1 MEGDSSGPLIV
12 MPPSDAP
19 RDADVVLP
27 GEGPDVTALPEIRPR
42 DPVDSG
48 GYDDRPGLAAGE
60 LLAGQYRVVRRLGLG
75 GMGDVYLA
83 LDEKVDD
90 REVAVKTLRPGQ
102 LTFSAGALAEE
113 RQAFA
118 DLNHEGIIPV
128 FNYGSH
134 ETVGDFLVLPYVD
147 GLNLD
152 EVRTLARLD
161 PDRFGGPRFHEFVLA
176 YGIRILSALDHLH
189 ARPPDSGTLV
199 YGDLKPQN
207 VMHDGAA
214 IKVVDVGSIRPAGAP
229 GLTTYGFRGPNVPL
243 TPNEAAGASEPQDD
257 LFSLGETLRTLCGL
271 GDSHRDLAALGAL
284 GRLRERD
291 ALTARAALL
300 TTTPAPEGL
309 GLISLAR
316 VLRRA
321 TRSTPADRFADARE
335 MDDQLRGVWR
345 ELRSLRTRDET
356 FEPSPLFLQSP
367 YALDGGLGTA
377 PTLPRWAAPPGG
389 PPAAGTRL
397 RPARGDTAGPLHEPP
412 APADASARLPVPRP
426 DPHDDHH
433 AELSR
438 LADADPAA
446 LLQNTADWR
455 ASPEVH
461 LLRCRLRLRVALRTD
476 PDDADLKLAEQELR
490 GAVDAIGRE
499 RARHDW
505 RIDWHQGLVSLAR
518 DDVTSA
524 RDHFDQVYGAI
535 PGEYAPKLA
544 LGHCSELL
552 GHREEALGLAA
563 PEPGTDQDG
572 AEERAAEHQRRAVG
586 HWRAA
591 LTLYEAV
598 RLRNPSLGSAAFGA
612 ARTRLALG
620 GPRACA
626 AAIEALDAVPQHSRH
641 RTAAR
646 TATVRIAVE
655 HVGCTDTLGEALVRL
670 GRLFNEHGLTD
681 EQARVR
687 MKAEVWEAAQR
698 LVTAGTV
705 DAAGLGRLARETAAR
720 DDEAR
725 DAGARLEFPDGERK
739 LGKDLSAF
747 YLLLARQAARSG
759 DLPHADEIA
768 ERLLDRAYLVRPMA
782 LRHRRDVRS
791 LPTLLRTVL
800 GRRG

>member
-12 MPPSDAP
+12 MPQPDAP
-19 RDADVVLP
+19 RDADVGLP
-27 GEGPDVTALPEIRPR
+27 AEGPDVTALPEIRPR
-42 DPVDSG
+42 DPVGPDPEET
-48 GYDDRPGLAAGE
+48 RAGLAAGE

-83 LDEKVDD
+83 RDEKVDE
-90 REVAVKTLRPGQ
+90 REVAVKTLRPGHVA
-102 LTFSAGALAEE
+102 FAESALEEE

-134 ETVGDFLVLPYVD
+134 DTVGDFLVLPYVD

-152 EVRTLARLD
+152 EVRALARFD
-161 PDRFGGPRFHEFVLA
+161 PGRFGGARFHEFVLA
-176 YGIRILSALDHLH
+176 YGVRILSALDHLH
-189 ARPPDSGTLV
+189 SRPGSGALV

-229 GLTTYGFRGPNVPL
+229 GLTTYGFRAPNVRL
-243 TPNEAAGASEPQDD
+243 RPNGVAGASRPQDD
-257 LFSLGETLRTLCGL
+257 LFGLGETLRTLCGL
-271 GDSHRDLAALGAL
+271 GEHARDLGPLGAL
-284 GRLRERD
+284 DRLREGD
-291 ALTARAALL
+291 TLAARAARL
-300 TTTPAPEGL
+300 TTTTAPAGL
-309 GLISLAR
+309 GLLSLAR

-321 TRSTPADRFADARE
+321 TRSTPADRFADAHE
-335 MDDQLRGVWR
+335 MEAQLRGVWR

-377 PTLPRWAAPPGG
+377 PALPRWAVPPGED
-389 PPAAGTRL
+389 PP
-397 RPARGDTAGPLHEPP
+397 GPLHEPP
-412 APADASARLPVPRP
+412 AAADAAARLPVPRP

-455 ASPEVH
+455 ESPEVH
-461 LLRCRLRLRVALRTD
+461 LLRCRLRLRVALRAD
-476 PDDADLKLAEQELR
+476 PDDAGLTLAEQELR
-490 GAVDAIGRE
+490 AAADAIGRE
-499 RARHDW
+499 RSRHDW
-505 RIDWHQGLVSLAR
+505 RVDWHHGLVSLAR
-518 DDVTSA
+518 DDVASA

-544 LGHCSELL
+544 LGHCAERL
-552 GHREEALGLAA
+552 GRHHE
-563 PEPGTDQDG
+563 
-572 AEERAAEHQRRAVG
+572 
-586 HWRAA
+586 A

-646 TATVRIAVE
+646 TATVRIAV
-655 HVGCTDTLGEALVRL
+655 GYATGSDTLGAALVRL
-670 GRLFNEHGLTD
+670 ARLFTEHGLTD
-681 EQARVR
+681 EPARVR

-698 LVTAGTV
+698 LVADGAV
-705 DAAGLGRLARETAAR
+705 DADGLARLARETAAR
-720 DDEAR
+720 DGEAR
-725 DAGARLEFPDGERK
+725 DAAARLAFPAQERA
-739 LGKDLSAF
+739 LGRDLSGF
-747 YLLLARQAARSG
+747 YLFLARQAARSA

-768 ERLLDRAYLVRPMA
+768 EQLLDRAYLVRPMA
-782 LRHRRDVRS
+782 LRHHRERRPLPALLRPLLRRD
-791 LPTLLRTVL
+791 
-800 GRRG
+800 G

>member
-12 MPPSDAP
+12 MPPPDAP
-19 RDADVVLP
+19 RDADVGLP
-27 GEGPDVTALPEIRPR
+27 GEGVDVTALPEIRPR
-42 DPVDSG
+42 APAGPDPVDS
-48 GYDDRPGLAAGE
+48 RPGLVPGE
-60 LLAGQYRVVRRLGLG
+60 LLSGQYRVVRRLGLG

-83 LDEKVDD
+83 RDEKVDE

-102 LTFSAGALAEE
+102 VAFAARALEEE

-128 FNYGSH
+128 FNYGTH
-134 ETVGDFLVLPYVD
+134 ERVGDFLVLPYVD

-152 EVRTLARLD
+152 EVRALARID
-161 PDRFGGPRFHEFVLA
+161 PDRFGGSRFHEFVLA
-176 YGIRILSALDHLH
+176 YGVRILSALEHLH
-189 ARPPDSGTLV
+189 ARPGSDALV

-229 GLTTYGFRGPNVPL
+229 GLTTYGFRAPNVPL
-243 TPNEAAGASEPQDD
+243 RPNEVTGASGPQDD
-257 LFSLGETLRTLCGL
+257 LFSLGETLRVLCGL
-271 GDSHRDLAALGAL
+271 GDGHRDLGPLGAL
-284 GRLRERD
+284 DRLRAGD
-291 ALTARAALL
+291 TFAARAAAG
-300 TTTPAPEGL
+300 TTTPAPDGL
-309 GLISLAR
+309 GLLSLAR

-335 MDDQLRGVWR
+335 MEDQLRGVWR
-345 ELRSLRTRDET
+345 ELRSLRTRAET

-367 YALDGGLGTA
+367 YALDGGLGDA
-377 PTLPRWAAPPGG
+377 PAVPRWAVPPGEG
-389 PPAAGTRL
+389 PP
-397 RPARGDTAGPLHEPP
+397 GPLHE
-412 APADASARLPVPRP
+412 APGTADAAARLPVPRP
-426 DPHDDHH
+426 DPHDAHH

-446 LLQNTADWR
+446 LLQHTADWR
-455 ASPEVH
+455 ESPEVH
-461 LLRCRLRLRVALRTD
+461 LLRCRLRLRVALRTELD
-476 PDDADLKLAEQELR
+476 ETGLKLAEQELR
-490 GAVDAIGRE
+490 AAADTIGRE

-505 RIDWHQGLVSLAR
+505 RIDWHLGLISLAR

-544 LGHCSELL
+544 LGLCAERL
-552 GHREEALGLAA
+552 GHHHEAL
-563 PEPGTDQDG
+563 TF
-572 AEERAAEHQRRAVG
+572 
-586 HWRAA
+586 
-591 LTLYEAV
+591 YEAV

-620 GPRACA
+620 EPRACS

-655 HVGCTDTLGEALVRL
+655 YAACTDTLSTVLVRL
-670 GRLFNEHGLTD
+670 ARLFTEHGLTD
-681 EQARVR
+681 ERARVR

-698 LVTAGTV
+698 LAAGGIV
-705 DAAGLGRLARETAAR
+705 DAAALGQLARETAAR

-725 DAGARLEFPDGERK
+725 DAGARLEFPSSERA
-739 LGKDLSAF
+739 LGRDLSGF
-747 YLLLARQAARSG
+747 YLLLAHQAARDT
-759 DLPHADEIA
+759 DLPHADGIA

-782 LRHRRDVRS
+782 LRHHRERRP
-791 LPTLLRTVL
+791 LPALLRPL
-800 GRRG
+800 FRRGG

>member
-12 MPPSDAP
+12 MPQSDAP
-19 RDADVVLP
+19 RDADVELP
-27 GEGPDVTALPEIRPR
+27 AEGPDVTALPEIRPR
-42 DPVDSG
+42 DPVAADER
-48 GYDDRPGLAAGE
+48 DARAGLAAGE

-83 LDEKVDD
+83 RDEKVDD
-90 REVAVKTLRPGQ
+90 REVAVKTLRPGHVA
-102 LTFSAGALAEE
+102 FAAHALEEE

-128 FNYGSH
+128 FNYGTH

-152 EVRTLARLD
+152 EVRALARLT
-161 PDRFGGPRFHEFVLA
+161 PARFGDARFHEFVLA
-176 YGIRILSALDHLH
+176 YGVRILSALDHLH
-189 ARPPDSGTLV
+189 SRPASATTLV

-229 GLTTYGFRGPNVPL
+229 GLTTYGYRAPNVPL
-243 TPNEAAGASEPQDD
+243 RPNEVAGASEPQDD
-257 LFSLGETLRTLCGL
+257 LFGLGETLRTLCGL
-271 GDSHRDLAALGAL
+271 GEHPRDLGPLGAL
-284 GRLRERD
+284 DRLREGD
-291 ALTARAALL
+291 TLAARAALL

-309 GLISLAR
+309 GLLSLAR

-321 TRSTPADRFADARE
+321 TRSTPADRFADAHE
-335 MDDQLRGVWR
+335 MEVQLRGVWR

-367 YALDGGLGTA
+367 YALDDGLGTA
-377 PTLPRWAAPPGG
+377 PALPRWAVPPGED
-389 PPAAGTRL
+389 PP
-397 RPARGDTAGPLHEPP
+397 GPLHEPP
-412 APADASARLPVPRP
+412 AAADAAARLPVPRP

-455 ASPEVH
+455 ESPEVR
-461 LLRCRLRLRVALRTD
+461 LLRCRLRLRVALRGELDEAGLT
-476 PDDADLKLAEQELR
+476 LAEQELA
-490 GAVDAIGRE
+490 GAADAIGRE

-505 RIDWHQGLVSLAR
+505 RIDWHQGLVALAR
-518 DDVTSA
+518 DDVASA
-524 RDHFDQVYGAI
+524 RHHFDQVYGAI

-544 LGHCSELL
+544 LGHCAERL
-552 GHREEALGLAA
+552 GRHRE
-563 PEPGTDQDG
+563 
-572 AEERAAEHQRRAVG
+572 
-586 HWRAA
+586 A

-612 ARTRLALG
+612 ARARLALG

-626 AAIEALDAVPQHSRH
+626 AAVEALDAVPQHSRH

-655 HVGCTDTLGEALVRL
+655 YAACADTLGAVLVRL
-670 GRLFNEHGLTD
+670 SRLFTEHGLTD
-681 EQARVR
+681 EPARVR
-687 MKAEVWEAAQR
+687 MKAEVWEATQQ
-698 LVTAGTV
+698 LMAGEV
-705 DAAGLGRLARETAAR
+705 LNAADLERLAREAATR

-725 DAGARLEFPDGERK
+725 DAGARLAFPAEERA
-739 LGKDLSAF
+739 LAKDLSGF
-747 YLLLARQAARSG
+747 YLFLARQTARSP
-759 DLPHADEIA
+759 DLPHADRIA

-782 LRHRRDVRS
+782 LRHHRERRP
-791 LPTLLRTVL
+791 LHTLLRPL
-800 GRRG
+800 LRRRG